1 MVSFPMDSNVHPD
14 NDRRRQK
21 RRVGLLAGLLAA
33 GYVGGSFVAVPRIE
47 NNLTDKVMGQ
57 LALRGITDAHVTFS
71 GQDGTVS
78 CASGI
83 ADPAAIKAEALDR
96 YGVHEMTFDANCAD
110 APVVATPVDTLAPTA
125 PAEATVPVTTPTPA
139 TERVAPASIAAVATV
154 ADGAITL
161 SGEVASAGQKTTLVQ
176 AATAAYGEAN
186 VTNKL
191 TVAKA
196 GGDTTASDGLAQGLA
211 DLVAAFPDQL
221 VSGEAGI
228 AKDALYLKG
237 GAASGDAL
245 KALTGIAT
253 GVGAAD
259 SAVKLVAAAAAAP
272 NDALVASAI
281 LADGKIT
288 LTGTVSTEAHKQA
301 LFDAASKVIDPS
313 NITNN
318 IVVQAAVK
326 VDQAI
331 VDSLATLIGAM
342 PPNLISGEAGFDG
355 TSLYAKGVYISDTTR
370 ASFETAAKA
379 VGVTPTLEARQTGTV
394 DDAAAIQQQ
403 LNDYVSANPIQFE
416 SGQAVLTPEANLIL
430 DQVAVYAKQLAGL
443 TIEIQGHTDNQGS
456 AVNNLTLSESRAK
469 AVLDA
474 LVERAVPAEQLTSK
488 GFGLTAPKVANDTAE
503 NRALNRRVEFA
514 VSTK

>member
-1 MVSFPMDSNVHPD
+1 MVSFLMDSNVHPE

-47 NNLTDKVMGQ
+47 NNLTDKVEGQ

-83 ADPAAIKAEALDR
+83 ADTAAIRAEALAR
-96 YGVHEMTFDANCAD
+96 YGVHEMKFDAACA
-110 APVVATPVDTLAPTA
+110 VAQAAPVDTVA
-125 PAEATVPVTTPTPA
+125 PVTPVEVTLPATTPA
-139 TERVAPASIAAVATV
+139 TEAVAPASIAAVATV
-154 ADGAITL
+154 ADAVITL

-176 AATAAYGEAN
+176 AATGAFGEAN
-186 VTNKL
+186 VIDKL

-196 GGDTTASDGLAQGLA
+196 GGDTTASDDLAQGLA
-211 DLVAAFPDQL
+211 ALVAAFPDQL

-237 GAASGDAL
+237 GAASADAL

-253 GVGAAD
+253 GAGAKD
-259 SAVKLVAAAAAAP
+259 SDVKLVAAAAAAP
-272 NDALVASAI
+272 NDALVAAAV

-288 LTGTVSTEAHKQA
+288 LTGTVSTEAQKQA
-301 LFDAASKVIDPS
+301 LFDAAAKVIDPS
-313 NITNN
+313 NITDN
-318 IVVQAAVK
+318 IVVQAAVN
-326 VDQAI
+326 VDQAN
-331 VDSLATLIGAM
+331 VDSLATLIAAM
-342 PPNLISGEAGFDG
+342 PPNLISGETGFDG
-355 TSLYAKGVYISDTTR
+355 TKLYATGVYISDATR
-370 ASFETAAKA
+370 AAFETAATS

-394 DDAAAIQQQ
+394 DDAAAIQRQ
-403 LNDYVSANPIQFE
+403 LNDYVAANPIQFE

-456 AVNNLTLSESRAK
+456 AANNLTLSENRAK

-474 LVERAVPAEQLTSK
+474 LVGRAVPAEQLTSK
-488 GFGLTAPKVANDTAE
+488 GFGLTTPKVPNDTAE